1 MILSP
6 CGLCAPRYW
15 DAQATESGVYRI
27 NKNLEGNMGYFITGS
42 TGFIG
47 RFLVPQLLQR
57 GATVYL
63 LVREAS
69 LPRLDKLRQQ
79 WQVKP
84 SRVVGVVGDLSEPNL
99 GVSDQDIAMLR
110 GTVKHFFHLA
120 ALYDLNASEE
130 ELEIA
135 NVEGTRHAV
144 ALAEAMGVKCFH
156 HISSIAVAGLYP
168 GVFREDMF
176 EEATNLKN
184 AYLRTKH
191 DSERIVRQNC
201 KVPWRIYRP
210 GIVIGHSQT
219 GEMDRVNGP
228 YLFFKSLQKLR
239 KTLPQWMPTIGIEG
253 GRPNIVPVDFVVSA
267 LDHIAHLPG
276 EDRKCFHL
284 TDPDPYRVGE
294 VINIF
299 AEAGHAPRMA
309 LRFDTR
315 MLGFIPPLVRETV
328 RRNPLVQRLT
338 GAVLDDLEIPRSVL
352 DFVNYPTRFDCRETE
367 RCLKG
372 TSIKVPRL
380 PDYAPV
386 IWDYWERHLDPEL
399 DQEQILR
406 TRVENKVCL
415 VTGAS
420 SGIGKATAVKLA
432 EAGAIVIIC
441 ARSQAGLDATLSEIR
456 QKGGQGYAYTC
467 DLSLAEDCDRLV
479 QQVLQDHGRCD
490 ILVNNAGRSIRRS
503 VAQSFERFHDF
514 ERTMQLNYF
523 GALRLIL
530 GFAPSMLERG
540 SGQIINISTLGV
552 LTSVPRF
559 SGYVAS
565 KAALDAFSRCAAA
578 EWSDK
583 GVVFT
588 TINMPL
594 VRTPM
599 IQPSRVYDN
608 LPALTPEEAADK
620 VVQAII
626 QRPRRIAPPLGV
638 FAQIAQALAPRLT
651 EMVLNTGYKMFPEED
666 EKSEKAA
673 REQEGESEKMMLL
686 ALMRGVHW

>member
-1 MILSP
+1 MS
-6 CGLCAPRYW
+6 
-15 DAQATESGVYRI
+15 
-27 NKNLEGNMGYFITGS
+27 YFITGS

-47 RFLVPQLLQR
+47 RFLVPQLLAR
-57 GATVYL
+57 GETVYL

-69 LPRLDKLRQQ
+69 LPRLDRLRQK

-84 SRVVGVVGDLSEPNL
+84 SRVVGVVGDLSQPNL

-110 GTVKHFFHLA
+110 GSVKHFFHLA
-120 ALYDLNASEE
+120 ALYDLRASEE

-156 HISSIAVAGLYP
+156 HISSIAAAGLYP

-184 AYLRTKH
+184 PYLRTKH
-191 DSERIVRQNC
+191 DSERIVRQDC
-201 KVPWRIYRP
+201 KIPWRIYRP

-239 KTLPQWMPTIGIEG
+239 NTLPQWVPTLGIEG
-253 GRPNIVPVDFVVSA
+253 GRLNIVPVDYVVAA
-267 LDHIAHLPG
+267 LDHIAHLTN

-315 MLGFIPPLVRETV
+315 MLGFIPPLVRESI

-338 GAVLDDLEIPRSVL
+338 DSILDDLELPRSVL
-352 DFVNYPTRFDCRETE
+352 DFINYPTRFDCRETE
-367 RCLKG
+367 RCLKD
-372 TSIKVPRL
+372 TRIQVPRL

-386 IWDYWERHLDPEL
+386 IWDYWERRLDPEL
-399 DQEQILR
+399 NQDQILR
-406 TRVENKVCL
+406 ARVKGKVCV

-420 SGIGKATAVKLA
+420 SGIGRATAIKLA

-441 ARSQAGLDATLSEIR
+441 ARTQAGLDATLSEIR
-456 QKGGQGYAYTC
+456 QKGGQGHAYIC
-467 DLSLAEDCDRLV
+467 DLSQVEDCDRLV
-479 QQVLQDHGRCD
+479 RQVLEEHGRCD

-503 VAQSFERFHDF
+503 VAQSFDRFHDF

-540 SGQIINISTLGV
+540 RGQIINISTLGV

-559 SGYVAS
+559 SSYIAS
-565 KAALDAFSRCAAA
+565 KAALDAFTRCAAA

-583 GVVFT
+583 GVTFT

-599 IQPSRVYDN
+599 IQPSRIYDN
-608 LPALTPEEAADK
+608 FPALTADQAAAK

-626 QRPRRIAPPLGV
+626 HRPRRIAPPLGV
-638 FAQIAQALAPRLT
+638 FAQAAQAVAPRLV
-651 EMVLNTGYKMFPEED
+651 EMVLNAGYRMFPEDD
-666 EKSEKAA
+666 EKAESAA
-673 REQEGESEKMMLL
+673 SRDKGGDSEKMMLM
-686 ALMRGVHW
+686 ALMKGIHW